1 MNSSFEDLK
10 AKAQNFIDLLLKADF
25 TSATNMFD
33 DQMKIALNE
42 AKLQE
47 TWINTIAE
55 AGALL
60 QLNPTRTAEMEGY
73 KIVIIRCDFQRTII
87 DVQVV
92 FNEQGQISG
101 LNFIPTNIEYHAPDY
116 ADKSAFNE
124 TEVTIGEGKWAL
136 PGTLTVPNGSGPF
149 PGLILVHGSGPNDR
163 DETIGPNK
171 TFKDLAWGLA
181 SKGIAVLRYDKR
193 TLTHIKQLTPDLVEK
208 MTAKEEVIDDALLAV
223 NLMRKTEG
231 IDPKRVFY
239 LGHSLGA
246 TLAPRVGQQDNELA
260 GIIIMAGGTRSIEET
275 ILDQYTYLYNLS
287 GKITEQQKA
296 ELDALKEKVDKLKD
310 PKFIENIS
318 RQDLPLGMP
327 VAYWK
332 DLHNHDPVTIVK
344 TLDMPILVLQGGRDY
359 QVLESKDFKGWK
371 DALNQK
377 TNATFKL
384 FKKLNHLFIAGEGK
398 STPQEYMVEGHVEKD
413 VIDSIVQW
421 IKKNTLLLKNS
432 RLNTFDKIRTD
443 T

>member
-1 MNSSFEDLK
+1 MNSLEDLK
-10 AKAQNFIDLLLKADF
+10 GIAQNFIDLLIKADF
-25 TSATNMFD
+25 KSATNMFD

-42 AKLQE
+42 DKLQE

-60 QLNPTRTAEMEGY
+60 QLNPTDTAEMEDY
-73 KIVIIRCDFQRTII
+73 KIVIIRCDFQRAII
-87 DVQVV
+87 NVQVV
-92 FNEQGQISG
+92 FNKQGEISG
-101 LNFIPTNIEYHAPDY
+101 LNFIPMNVEYHAPDY
-116 ADKSAFNE
+116 VDKSAFHE
-124 TEVTIGEGKWAL
+124 IEVTIGEGKWAL
-136 PGTLTVPNGSGPF
+136 PGTLTVPDGSGPF
-149 PGLILVHGSGPNDR
+149 PGLVLVHGSGPNDR

-171 TFKDLAWGLA
+171 IFKDLAWGLA

-223 NLMRKTEG
+223 ELMRKTEG

-260 GIIIMAGGTRSIEET
+260 GIIIMAGITRSIEET
-275 ILDQYTYLYNLS
+275 ILDQYTYLYNLD
-287 GKITEQQKA
+287 GKITNQQKA
-296 ELDALKEKVDKLKD
+296 ELNVLKEKVDKLKD
-310 PKFIENIS
+310 PEFIENIS
-318 RQDLPLGMP
+318 RDDLPLGMP

-332 DLHNHDPVTIVK
+332 DLHDHDPVTIVK
-344 TLDMPILVLQGGRDY
+344 TLDMHILVLQGGRDY
-359 QVLESKDFKGWK
+359 QVLESMDFKEWK

-377 TNATFKL
+377 TNVEFKL
-384 FKKLNHLFIAGEGK
+384 FPKLNHLFIVGEGK

-413 VIDSIVQW
+413 VIDSIEQW
-421 IKKNTLLLKNS
+421 MKK
-432 RLNTFDKIRTD
+432 I
-443 T
+443 

>member
-1 MNSSFEDLK
+1 MNSSFENLK
-10 AKAQNFIDLLLKADF
+10 EIAQNFVDLLIKADF
-25 TSATNMFD
+25 KSATNMFD
-33 DQMKIALNE
+33 DQMKTALNE
-42 AKLQE
+42 DKLQE
-47 TWINTIAE
+47 TWINTIGD

-60 QLNPTRTAEMEGY
+60 QLKTTDTAEMEGY
-73 KIVIIRCDFQRTII
+73 KIVIIKCDFQRVILN
-87 DVQVV
+87 VQVV
-92 FNEQGQISG
+92 FNKQEEISG
-101 LNFIPTNIEYHAPDY
+101 LNFIPTNMEYHAPEY
-116 ADKSAFNE
+116 VNKSTFHE

-136 PGTLTVPNGSGPF
+136 PGTLTVPDGSGPF
-149 PGLILVHGSGPNDR
+149 PGLVLVHGSGPNDR

-171 TFKDLAWGLA
+171 IFKDLAWGLA

-193 TLTHIKQLTPDLVEK
+193 TYKHAKQLTPDLVDN

-246 TLAPRVGQQDNELA
+246 TLAPRVGQEDNELA
-260 GIIIMAGGTRSIEET
+260 GIIIMAGITRSLEET
-275 ILDQYTYLYNLS
+275 ILDQYTYLYNLN

-296 ELDALKEKVDKLKD
+296 ELNALKEKVDKLKD
-310 PKFIENIS
+310 PEFIEIIS
-318 RQDLPLGMP
+318 REDLPLGMP

-332 DLHNHDPVTIVK
+332 DLNDHNPVTIVK

-377 TNATFKL
+377 TNVEFKL
-384 FKKLNHLFIAGEGK
+384 FEKLNHLFIEGEGK
-398 STPQEYMVEGHVEKD
+398 STPHEYMVEGHVEKD

-421 IKKNTLLLKNS
+421 IK
-432 RLNTFDKIRTD
+432 
-443 T
+443 